1 MSINLNGWL
10 NNAMFYDRLNPIR
23 KFIEGTPRFIL
34 THVSKRGARFIL
46 FFVQSNKFSH
56 GQIGI
61 MDQQ

>member
-46 FFVQSNKFSH
+46 FLFNRTTFLMAK
-56 GQIGI
+56 
-61 MDQQ
+61 